1 MILKIRLRNNHLINS
16 QLNKKTQNILITGYE
31 SYDKG
36 SQARLEALL
45 DLLNA
50 NFKNH
55 SVFLAVYDRFDV
67 KKYDVTPIYIGEQ
80 EMKIIMNLEAP
91 IQYISALTRDI
102 VSIIKGKPHNFM
114 KYNQL
119 RAQLSNMDLI
129 LDISEHRLT
138 DSKDPQSQY
147 KYLYTY
153 HMADICNI
161 KYIIMPQSFGPFKK
175 YPTDYKKSL
184 LKDITEYLNKAE
196 VVFTRDTESYN
207 ALSRLGI
214 KKLKKSADI
223 VFLTQSTTRKNPV
236 KVKAP
241 EINTTRNVL
250 VLPSKEQTEEMNI
263 EKILKLYREM
273 IRDVLNRGHDV
284 YIAKYKHKD
293 AAICKEITKLFNDN
307 KRVHYIKDDLT
318 FESLDAI
325 LSNFDFC
332 IVSDYYQIV
341 QSFCKNIPCLLVRN
355 TIDNHELMKRFGQ
368 AKHILD
374 ISSNKVWGLDVISAI
389 EKLNRTLIDDKARI
403 ASTLNTIQS
412 SKDLEILKQYIH

>member
-1 MILKIRLRNNHLINS
+1 M
-16 QLNKKTQNILITGYE
+16 NKKTQNILITGYE
-31 SYDKG
+31 SYNKG

-45 DLLNA
+45 DLLNV
-50 NFKNH
+50 NFKNY

-67 KKYDVTPIYIGEQ
+67 KKYDVTPIYIGVQ

-91 IQYISALTRDI
+91 IQYISAFTRDI
-102 VSIIKGKPHNFM
+102 VNIIKGKPHNFM

-129 LDISEHRLT
+129 LDISEHRLM
-138 DSKDPQSQY
+138 DSQD
-147 KYLYTY
+147 
-153 HMADICNI
+153 
-161 KYIIMPQSFGPFKK
+161 PQSFGPFKK

-196 VVFTRDTESYN
+196 VVFARDTESYN

-223 VFLTQSTTRKNPV
+223 VFLTQPTTRKNPV

-250 VLPSKEQTEEMNI
+250 VLPSKEQTDEMNI
-263 EKILKLYREM
+263 EKILELYREM
-273 IRDVLNRGHDV
+273 IRDVPNKGDDV

-293 AAICKEITKLFNDN
+293 AAICKEIAKLFNDN

-325 LSNFDFC
+325 LQKFDFC

-341 QSFCKNIPCLLVRN
+341 QSFCKNVPCLLVRN
-355 TIDNHELMKRFGQ
+355 TVDNHELMKRFGQ

-374 ISSNKVWGLDVISAI
+374 ISSKKVWGLDVISSI

>member
-1 MILKIRLRNNHLINS
+1 M
-16 QLNKKTQNILITGYE
+16 NKKTQNILITGYE
-31 SYDKG
+31 SYNKG

-45 DLLNA
+45 DLLKA
-50 NFKNH
+50 NFKNY
-55 SVFLAVYDRFDV
+55 SVFLAVYDRFDI

-91 IQYISALTRDI
+91 IQYISAFTRDI
-102 VSIIKGKPHNFM
+102 VNIIKGKPHNFM
-114 KYNQL
+114 KYNWL
-119 RAQLSNMDLI
+119 RTQLSNMDLI
-129 LDISEHRLT
+129 LDISEHRLM
-138 DSKDPQSQY
+138 DSQD
-147 KYLYTY
+147 
-153 HMADICNI
+153 
-161 KYIIMPQSFGPFKK
+161 PQSFGPFKK

-196 VVFTRDTESYN
+196 VVFARDTESYN
-207 ALSRLGI
+207 ALFRLGI

-223 VFLTQSTTRKNPV
+223 VFLTQSTIKKIPT
-236 KVKAP
+236 KVKTP

-250 VLPSKEQTEEMNI
+250 VLPSKEQTDEMNI
-263 EKILKLYREM
+263 EKILELYREM
-273 IRDVLNRGHDV
+273 IRDVPNKGDDV

-293 AAICKEITKLFNDN
+293 AAICKEIAKLFNDN

-325 LSNFDFC
+325 LQKFDFC

-341 QSFCKNIPCLLVRN
+341 QSFCKNVPCLLVRN
-355 TIDNHELMKRFGQ
+355 TVDNHELMKRFGQ

-374 ISSNKVWGLDVISAI
+374 ISSNKVWGLDVISSI